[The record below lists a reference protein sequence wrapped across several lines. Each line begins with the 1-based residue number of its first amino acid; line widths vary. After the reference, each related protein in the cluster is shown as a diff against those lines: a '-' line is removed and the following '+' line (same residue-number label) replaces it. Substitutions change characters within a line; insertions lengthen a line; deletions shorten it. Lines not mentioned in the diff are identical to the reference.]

1 MKPGLTGAPR
11 RLALASLAALALAGA
26 GSGVLYVKSGGE
38 AMPGLAARAEGAEC
52 AGSRAASLRVAPL
65 ATGEVAAMIMARTPA
80 PMPDISFE
88 APGGV
93 KKLSDFRGRT
103 VLLNLWATWCI
114 PCREEMPALDR
125 LQKAAGGQD
134 FEVVAVSIDTARLER
149 RQVFLDTA
157 GVKSLAFY
165 ADPKAEVFQILRSA
179 GKVEGLPTSWLIGK
193 DGCEIGMLAAK
204 ADWGSADAAAMIK
217 AAVQ

>member
-11 RLALASLAALALAGA
+11 QVALASLAALALAGA
-26 GSGVLYVKSGGE
+26 GLGVLYVKSGGE
-38 AMPGLAARAEGAEC
+38 AKLGLAARAEGAEC
-52 AGSRAASLRVAPL
+52 AESRAASLRVAPL
-65 ATGEVAAMIMARTPA
+65 ATGEVAALIVAKTPA
-80 PMPDISFE
+80 PMPEISFE

-93 KKLSDFRGRT
+93 KKLSDFRGL
-103 VLLNLWATWCI
+103 LLNLWATWCI

-125 LQKAAGGQD
+125 LQKAAGGPD

-157 GVKSLAFY
+157 GVKSLTFY
-165 ADPKAEVFQILRSA
+165 ADPKAEAFQILRA
-179 GKVEGLPTSWLIGK
+179 ANRVEGLPTSWLIGK

-204 ADWGSADAAAMIK
+204 ADWGSADAAALIK

>member
-1 MKPGLTGAPR
+1 MKPVLARALR
-11 RLALASLAALALAGA
+11 RWAGASLAALALAGA
-26 GSGVLYVKSGGE
+26 GLSVLYVKSGGE
-38 AMPGLAARAEGAEC
+38 AKFGLAAQAESAEC
-52 AGSRAASLRVAPL
+52 ADARAVSLRVAPL
-65 ATGEVAAMIMARTPA
+65 ARGEVAAMILAKAPS

-88 APGGV
+88 APGGIR
-93 KKLSDFRGRT
+93 KLSDYRGRT

-125 LQKAAGGQD
+125 LQQTAGGPD
-134 FEVVAVSIDTARLER
+134 FEVVAVSIDTARLEK
-149 RQVFLDTA
+149 RQAFLDSV

-165 ADPKAEVFQILRSA
+165 ADPKADAFQLLRAA

-204 ADWGSADAAAMIK
+204 ADWGSPDAMALIGAALH
-217 AAVQ
+217 